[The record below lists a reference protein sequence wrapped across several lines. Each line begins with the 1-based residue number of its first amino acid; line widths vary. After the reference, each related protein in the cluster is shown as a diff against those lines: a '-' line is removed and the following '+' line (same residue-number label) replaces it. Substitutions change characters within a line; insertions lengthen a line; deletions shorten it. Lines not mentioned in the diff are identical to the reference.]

1 MLKMRRSNERGNA
14 DHGWLKSKHT
24 FSFANYYDP
33 AHMGFRSLRVI
44 NEDRIAP
51 GSGFGAHTH
60 SDMEIISYVVKGS
73 LAHQDSMGNKI
84 TISPG
89 EVQRMSAGTGVV
101 HSEFSTSDVDTHF
114 FQIWIPPNKTGIK
127 PSYAQ
132 KSFEQEID
140 SQEKVLVISQDGRE
154 GSLSIQQD
162 ANVYVSKLKSDQ
174 EIQFDVRTGRGVWIQ
189 IIKGEISVGDK
200 LFKAGDAFSTEDAQ
214 TLLLKAKG
222 DSEFFI
228 FDLGQ

>member
-1 MLKMRRSNERGNA
+1 MLNIRKSSERGNA

-33 AHMGFRSLRVI
+33 SHLGFRTLRVI

-51 GSGFGAHTH
+51 GSGFGAHPH

-84 TISPG
+84 TITPG

-101 HSEFSTSDVDTHF
+101 HSEYSTSDMDTHF
-114 FQIWIPPNKTGIK
+114 FQIWITPNKKGIK

-132 KSFEQEID
+132 KSFEKEID

-162 ANVYVSKLKSDQ
+162 ADVYVSKLKAGQ
-174 EIQFDVRTGRGVWIQ
+174 HIHFDVRAGRGVWIQ
-189 IIKGEISVGDK
+189 IIKGEIFVGDK
-200 LFKAGDAFSTEDAQ
+200 QFKAGDAFSTEDTQ
-214 TLLLKAKG
+214 TLKLEANS

-228 FDLGQ
+228 FDLG

>member
-1 MLKMRRSNERGNA
+1 MLNIRRSFERGNA
-14 DHGWLKSKHT
+14 DHGWLKSQHT

-33 AHMGFRSLRVI
+33 AFMGFRALRVI

-51 GSGFGAHTH
+51 GSGFGAHPH

-84 TISPG
+84 TITPG

-101 HSEFSTSDVDTHF
+101 HSEFSTSDIDTHF
-114 FQIWIPPNKTGIK
+114 FQIWITPNKTGIK

-132 KSFEQEID
+132 KSFEKEID
-140 SQEKVLVISQDGRE
+140 SQDKVLVISQDGRE

-162 ANVYVSKLKSDQ
+162 ADVYVSKLKSDQ
-174 EIQFDVRTGRGVWIQ
+174 DIQFEVRPGRGTWIQ
-189 IIKGEISVGDK
+189 IIKGEISVADK
-200 LFKAGDAFSTEDAQ
+200 QFKAGDAFSTEEAQ
-214 TLLLKAKG
+214 TLKLKASS

-228 FDLGQ
+228 FDLGR